1 MPNPNEP
8 TQDRFVSQLT
18 RGTVALILAGG
29 RGTRLQ
35 QMTYWRAKPAVPF
48 GGKFRIIDFPLSNCI
63 NSGIRRMGILTQYQ
77 AGPLIKHIQQGWG
90 FLRGEFGEFV
100 TLMPAQQTAQDGGWY
115 EGTADAIYQSIDM
128 LRSQN
133 SKHVLILAGDHI
145 YKMDYG
151 QMLADHASQGADLT
165 IGCLEVSLDEAKEFG
180 VMHVDENRMV
190 KAFVEKPANPPAMPG
205 KPEIALA
212 SMGIYIFN
220 TEFLIEQ
227 LIKDAKTD
235 GSTRDFGHDII
246 PSVIDDFDVNA
257 YPFLNLQGEQSYWRD
272 VGTLDAYWSANMELI
287 SVDPELNLYDKT
299 WPIWTYQ
306 AQNPPAKFVF
316 NDDDRTGHAIDS
328 MVSGGCIVSG
338 ATVRHSLLFSDVR
351 VNSYSTVT
359 DSVIL
364 PEADIGRNC
373 RITKAIIEKGCLV
386 PEGTIIGEDI
396 VADKQRFQ
404 VSLGGV
410 VLVTPEMLGQ
420 QRHLVPEG
428 YTRTI

>member
-1 MPNPNEP
+1 MSGSENPHHE
-8 TQDRFVSQLT
+8 RFVSQLT
-18 RGTVALILAGG
+18 RSTVALILAGG
-29 RGTRLQ
+29 RGTRLK
-35 QMTYWRAKPAVPF
+35 QMTDWRAKPAVPF

-63 NSGIRRMGILTQYQ
+63 NSGIRKIGILTQYK
-77 AGPLIKHIQQGWG
+77 ADPLIKHIQQGWG

-100 TLMPAQQTAQDGGWY
+100 NLMPAQQTAQGGGWY
-115 EGTADAIYQSIDM
+115 EGTANAIYQSIDM

-133 SKHVLILAGDHI
+133 SEYVLILAGDHI

-151 QMLADHASQGADLT
+151 SMLADHVDKGADLT

-180 VMHVDENRMV
+180 VMHVNEERQV
-190 KAFVEKPANPPAMPG
+190 QEFVEKPANPPCIPG
-205 KPEIALA
+205 RDDIALA

-227 LIKDAKTD
+227 LIKDAQTA

-246 PSVIDDFDVNA
+246 PSVIDEHTVNA

-287 SVDPELNLYDKT
+287 GVNPDLNLYDKT

-306 AQNPPAKFVF
+306 AQNPPAKFIF
-316 NDDDRTGHAIDS
+316 DDKERRGQAIDS
-328 MVSGGCIVSG
+328 MVSGGCIISG
-338 ATVRHSLLFSDVR
+338 ATVKHSLIFSDVR
-351 VNSYSTVT
+351 VNSFSTVV

-364 PEADIGRNC
+364 PEAVIGRNC
-373 RITKAIIEKGCLV
+373 RITKAIIEKGCHV
-386 PEGTIIGEDI
+386 PEGTIIGENR
-396 VADKQRFQ
+396 ADYEKRFE
-404 VSLGGV
+404 VSPGGI

-420 QRHLVPEG
+420 QRHLV
-428 YTRTI
+428 R

>member
-1 MPNPNEP
+1 MPDSKKPQHE
-8 TQDRFVSQLT
+8 RFVSQLT
-18 RGTVALILAGG
+18 RGTIALILAGG
-29 RGTRLQ
+29 RGSRLH
-35 QMTYWRAKPAVPF
+35 QMTDWRAKPAVPF

-63 NSGIRRMGILTQYQ
+63 NSGIRKIGILTQYK
-77 AGPLIKHIQQGWG
+77 ADPLIKHIQQGWG

-100 TLMPAQQTAQDGGWY
+100 NLMPAQQTAQGGGWY

-128 LRSQN
+128 LRSN
-133 SKHVLILAGDHI
+133 SSEHILILAGDHI

-151 QMLADHASQGADLT
+151 AMLADHVDKGADLT

-180 VMHVDENRMV
+180 VMHVNKNRQV
-190 KAFVEKPANPPAMPG
+190 QEFVEKPANPPSIPG
-205 KPEIALA
+205 RSDVALA
-212 SMGIYIFN
+212 SMGIYVFN

-227 LIKDAKTD
+227 LIKDAETA

-246 PSVIDDFDVNA
+246 PSVIDEYIVNA

-287 SVDPELNLYDKT
+287 GVNPDLNLYDKT

-316 NDDDRTGHAIDS
+316 DDHDRRGQAIDS
-328 MVSGGCIVSG
+328 MVSGGCIISG
-338 ATVRHSLLFSDVR
+338 ATVKHSLVFSDVR
-351 VNSYSTVT
+351 VNSHSVVK

-364 PEADIGRNC
+364 PEAIIGRNC
-373 RITKAIIEKGCLV
+373 RITKAIIEKGCNI
-386 PEGTIIGEDI
+386 PEGTVIGEDRAEDEKRFN
-396 VADKQRFQ
+396 VSDK
-404 VSLGGV
+404 GV

-420 QRHLVPEG
+420 HRHLIVK
-428 YTRTI
+428 